1 MEKKIVII
9 GAGAFSREVL
19 WLIQEINENK
29 KEWEVL
35 GFLDD
40 NLENIE
46 KKIHNKPV
54 LGKIEDLKKIS
65 KDVYSVIT
73 IANGDI
79 REKIINQYSDRK
91 FATLIHPNVKID
103 SSNSIGEGTII
114 CSGNIITVDISIGKH
129 VIINLSC
136 TIGHDAIISDYVTI
150 FPGVNISG
158 GVHIGKNSSI
168 GTGTAILQYLEV
180 GKNVT
185 LGSLSNV
192 IRNIPDYCTA
202 VGNPAKV
209 IKKYEKVEE

>member
-1 MEKKIVII
+1 MKKIVII

-19 WLIQEINENK
+19 WLIQEINEDK

-40 NLENIE
+40 NSENIG
-46 KKIHNKPV
+46 KIIHGKPV
-54 LGKIEDLKKIS
+54 LGKIEDLKNLS
-65 KDVYSVIT
+65 KDVYSIIT
-73 IANGDI
+73 IANGDV
-79 REKIINQYSDRK
+79 REKIVNQYRDRK
-91 FATLIHPNVKID
+91 FATLIHPNIKID
-103 SSNSIGEGTII
+103 SSNFIGEGTII
-114 CSGNIITVDISIGKH
+114 CSGNIITVDVNIGKH
-129 VIINLSC
+129 VIVNLSC
-136 TIGHDAIISDYVTI
+136 TIGHDTIIDDYVTI

-158 GVHIGKNSSI
+158 GVQIGKNSSI

-209 IKKYEKVEE
+209 IKKYEK